1 MTRSAG
7 TTITYACSLYMHS
20 QDTLPDESFLRNGA
34 WAAACGLLA
43 SVALVLGVSAALQND
58 WARAAAWLACAF
70 VGVAAVVF
78 SRKLPPFFGALLT
91 LTAMV
96 NSAGYV
102 FNLWHERTMFDEV
115 VHGFAFFAGVSSVG
129 WFVLQQRPGM
139 TGLFWKA
146 ALAALGA
153 GLAWEA
159 FEWMIGII
167 GDTGDTLIDLL
178 MDMIGAL
185 VAAALLRKFAR
196 RTPTA
201 SASFAAARHQPKVA
215 GTRKN

>member
-1 MTRSAG
+1 
-7 TTITYACSLYMHS
+7 MHS
-20 QDTLPDESFLRNGA
+20 QDAPHDDSFLHNGA

-43 SVALVLGVSAALQND
+43 SVGIVLGVSAALQGV
-58 WARAAAWLACAF
+58 WTQSAAWLACAT
-70 VGVAAVVF
+70 VGAAAIVF
-78 SRKLPPFFGALLT
+78 RRTLPPFFGFLAT
-91 LTAMV
+91 VAAMV

-115 VHGFAFFAGVSSVG
+115 VHGFTFFAGMSSVG

-146 ALAALGA
+146 ALAALVA

-159 FEWMIGII
+159 FEWMIGIV
-167 GDTGDTLIDLL
+167 GDTRDTLIDLF

-185 VAAALLRKFAR
+185 GGAALLRKFVAR
-196 RTPTA
+196 RTTGA
-201 SASFAAARHQPKVA
+201 ATSFAAAPRQH
-215 GTRKN
+215 